1 MSQEAKELH
10 NRTMAGIGY
19 ALAGFSIFSI
29 QDATV
34 KWLVT
39 SLPVWEVM
47 FSRSLLIMVLCL
59 SITGPRRIV
68 ELAQSSNRNA
78 LLIRSALILTAWLA
92 YFSASRSL
100 HLAEMVTLYFSTP
113 IFAVVLSILVLKET
127 VGLAR
132 WGATLLGFVG
142 VVIAA
147 EPAGAINLVPVIL
160 VLVAAF
166 CWAWTNILVRLI
178 SRKESSLSLMLASN
192 GVVILVCG
200 VTLPFVWVTPDLNG
214 MLLILLLGVVG
225 ASGQFLMFEGYRLA
239 PASAVAPFEYITLI
253 WSFLWGFLIWGDWP
267 PAAIFMGAGLIIFS
281 GMALIVVEGLK
292 SRRLQRF

>member
-1 MSQEAKELH
+1 MSQEAKDLQT
-10 NRTMAGIGY
+10 RTMAGIGY

-39 SLPVWEVM
+39 SLPVWEVL
-47 FSRSLLIMVLCL
+47 FSRSLWIVILCL
-59 SITGPRRIV
+59 SITGPRRMV

-78 LLIRSALILTAWLA
+78 LLIRSALILVAWLA
-92 YFSASRSL
+92 YFTASRSL
-100 HLAEMVTLYFSTP
+100 HLAEMVTLYFSAP

-127 VGLAR
+127 VGLVR

-200 VTLPFVWVTPDLNG
+200 VTLPFV
-214 MLLILLLGVVG
+214 
-225 ASGQFLMFEGYRLA
+225 
-239 PASAVAPFEYITLI
+239 
-253 WSFLWGFLIWGDWP
+253 
-267 PAAIFMGAGLIIFS
+267 
-281 GMALIVVEGLK
+281 
-292 SRRLQRF
+292 

>member
-1 MSQEAKELH
+1 MSSEASHLQT
-10 NRTMAGIGY
+10 RTMAGIGY

-39 SLPVWEVM
+39 SLPVWEVL
-47 FSRSLLIMVLCL
+47 FLRSILIVVLCL
-59 SITGPRRIV
+59 SITGPRRMI
-68 ELAQSSNRNA
+68 ELSQSSNRNA
-78 LLIRSALILTAWLA
+78 LLLRSALILAAWLS
-92 YFSASRSL
+92 YFTASRSL

-113 IFAVVLSILVLKET
+113 IFAVVLAILVLKET
-127 VGLAR
+127 VGLVR

-147 EPAGAINLVPVIL
+147 GPAGAVNLVPVIL

-192 GVVILVCG
+192 SVVILVCS
-200 VTLPFVWVTPDLNG
+200 VTLPFVWVTPDFNSLF
-214 MLLILLLGVVG
+214 LLLLLGAVG

-267 PAAIFMGAGLIIFS
+267 PAAVFIGAALIIFS
-281 GMALIVVEGLK
+281 GLALIVVEGLT
-292 SRRLQRF
+292 SRRLQRA